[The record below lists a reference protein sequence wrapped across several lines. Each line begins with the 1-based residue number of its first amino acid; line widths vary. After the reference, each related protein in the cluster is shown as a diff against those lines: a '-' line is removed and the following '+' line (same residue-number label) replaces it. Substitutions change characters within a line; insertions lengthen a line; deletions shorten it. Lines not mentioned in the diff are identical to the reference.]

1 MQAQGYVLDH
11 EGFPA
16 RHSCVLKEKP
26 LKSTGLCLF
35 SQLVQQ
41 QQQQQQHWAAL
52 GDSDMSSMQQHSN
65 DCMQGCPWLV
75 K

>member
-1 MQAQGYVLDH
+1 VQQ
-11 EGFPA
+11 
-16 RHSCVLKEKP
+16 
-26 LKSTGLCLF
+26 
-35 SQLVQQ
+35 QQ